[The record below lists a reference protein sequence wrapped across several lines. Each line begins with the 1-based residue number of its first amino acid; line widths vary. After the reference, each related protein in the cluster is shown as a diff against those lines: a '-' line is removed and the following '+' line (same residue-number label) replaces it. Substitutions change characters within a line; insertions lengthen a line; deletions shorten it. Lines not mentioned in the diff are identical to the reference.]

1 MKKKERKRLWRRGGG
16 GDCGRRGSWEPELFV
31 EWCATGLPQSSWS
44 SSSALRNWSW
54 FMMIP
59 TNTSP
64 WYHGTILIT
73 IIILESHSI
82 GLALHKVFRL
92 SWHLEEWEILTTCC
106 LKILQIHKMSCCQLY
121 LGALCRLIIF
131 QIKSFPNLPE
141 SISAVS
147 SELVLHAEALHRR
160 PQRTRNWERNAR
172 RQKSLGLIGGQFSE
186 RGAIRNQAPPLII
199 CLLVKGQDGVTS
211 LHQTDKLYTNQNL
224 SCHRW
229 IQFDYH

>member
-1 MKKKERKRLWRRGGG
+1 MGGEGHGSQSCLWNDTPLACHNHLDPHHQHYVIGH
-16 GDCGRRGSWEPELFV
+16 DSW
-31 EWCATGLPQSSWS
+31 WSLPT
-44 SSSALRNWSW
+44 
-54 FMMIP
+54 P
-59 TNTSP
+59 H
-64 WYHGTILIT
+64 HGT
-73 IIILESHSI
+73 ILESHSI
-82 GLALHKVFRL
+82 DLALHKVFRL

-121 LGALCRLIIF
+121 LGALCRLIIG

-186 RGAIRNQAPPLII
+186 RAAMRVPLWSYI
-199 CLLVKGQDGVTS
+199 CLSK
-211 LHQTDKLYTNQNL
+211 DKMELLPYFKRTNCVQIKILAVIDENNL
-224 SCHRW
+224 ITIKRTKVAFM
-229 IQFDYH
+229 IG

>member
-1 MKKKERKRLWRRGGG
+1 
-16 GDCGRRGSWEPELFV
+16 
-31 EWCATGLPQSSWS
+31 
-44 SSSALRNWSW
+44 
-54 FMMIP
+54 MIP

-82 GLALHKVFRL
+82 DLALHKIFRL

-211 LHQTDKLYTNQNL
+211 LFQTDKLCTNQNL
-224 SCHRW
+224 SCNRW
-229 IQFDYH
+229 KQFDYN

>member
-1 MKKKERKRLWRRGGG
+1 MGGEGHGSQGCLWNDTPLACHNHLDPHHQRY
-16 GDCGRRGSWEPELFV
+16 
-31 EWCATGLPQSSWS
+31 
-44 SSSALRNWSW
+44 
-54 FMMIP
+54 MMIYDP
-59 TNTSP
+59 
-64 WYHGTILIT
+64 YRHHTILIR
-73 IIILESHSI
+73 IIILESW
-82 GLALHKVFRL
+82 HKVFRL
-92 SWHLEEWEILTTCC
+92 SWHFEEWEILTTCC

-186 RGAIRNQAPPLII
+186 RAAMRLPLWSYIWLSKDKME
-199 CLLVKGQDGVTS
+199 LLPYFKR
-211 LHQTDKLYTNQNL
+211 TNCVQIKILAVIDENNL
-224 SCHRW
+224 ITIKRTKVAFM
-229 IQFDYH
+229 IG